1 MRTYNNLIFFVLFS
15 LFPLFSYGE
24 EFSISNENS
33 IVSELRPGQKISV
46 GYMDITTSDDVKIIK
61 IEAKKIERIE
71 AHSMTMD
78 GEIMKM
84 RKITPE
90 LVKNKTYKFKPGG
103 NHLMLFGIDREL
115 KAGGDI
121 SLLFTFQLTEN
132 KNRLSFLQD
141 LLNLRLNNHCQI
153 DRCDAIP
160 IAPFSKAIE

>member
-1 MRTYNNLIFFVLFS
+1 MMRTYNNLIFFALFS

-61 IEAKKIERIE
+61 IEAEKIERIE

-121 SLLFTFQLTEN
+121 SLLFTFQLNEN
-132 KNRLSFLQD
+132 KK
-141 LLNLRLNNHCQI
+141 
-153 DRCDAIP
+153 P
-160 IAPFSKAIE
+160 PFIFKRSIEFKIK